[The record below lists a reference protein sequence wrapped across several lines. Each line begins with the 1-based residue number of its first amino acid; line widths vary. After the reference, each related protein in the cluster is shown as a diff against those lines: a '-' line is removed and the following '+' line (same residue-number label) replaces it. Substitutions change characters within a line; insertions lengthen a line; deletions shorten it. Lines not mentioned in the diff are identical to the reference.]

1 MEKGIKIR
9 LTCSV
14 IMLFISVLFIIHNIV
29 VNDLYGLI
37 LMLFIAICW
46 LIDIC
51 ILVKNHIMHKRV

>member
-14 IMLFISVLFIIHNIV
+14 IMLFISILFIILNIV

-37 LMLFIAICW
+37 LMLFIAIWW

-51 ILVKNHIMHKRV
+51 ILVKKSHHA

>member
-1 MEKGIKIR
+1 MEKEIKIR

-14 IMLFISVLFIIHNIV
+14 IMLFISILFIILNIV

-51 ILVKNHIMHKRV
+51 ILVKKSHHA

>member
-14 IMLFISVLFIIHNIV
+14 IMLFISILFIIHNIV
-29 VNDLYGLI
+29 INDLYGLI
-37 LMLFIAICW
+37 LMLSIAICW

-51 ILVKNHIMHKRV
+51 ILVKKSHHA